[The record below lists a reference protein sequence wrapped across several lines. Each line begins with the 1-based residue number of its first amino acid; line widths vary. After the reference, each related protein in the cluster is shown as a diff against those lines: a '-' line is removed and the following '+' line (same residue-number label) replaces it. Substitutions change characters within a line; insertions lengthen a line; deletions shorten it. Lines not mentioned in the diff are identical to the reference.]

1 MFTTRGGQE
10 HIFLKNYED
19 GQICEHSFKKML
31 LGATSGENIGSTFS
45 VIYILLTVFQNY
57 FSN

>member
-31 LGATSGENIGSTFS
+31 LGATSGEHIGSSFS
-45 VIYILLTVFQNY
+45 
-57 FSN
+57 